1 MYIKA
6 VEGNVTYL
14 LDTGCNLISNTVNEE
29 QAHALFDGKKYEK
42 SSKYEGYNLAFP
54 TERGVFYLNGEPD
67 AEPAKPV
74 AKAEP
79 KTRGKKANGS
89 NK

>member
-1 MYIKA
+1 MFIKS

-29 QAHALFDGKKYEK
+29 QAHALFDGKKCEK
-42 SSKYEGYNLAFP
+42 SNKYEGYNLAFR

-67 AEPAKPV
+67 EKPA